1 MTKLFLR
8 CPNCKTISEKSVN
21 GAVTGKRLQEVF
33 KTSSNYCPKCLKA
46 GLGKILMTIVKFDWE
61 KEAKL
66 LNKSS
71 VPIKV
76 DATPEEISKNLKRE
90 LELRKSEKKSS

>member
-1 MTKLFLR
+1 
-8 CPNCKTISEKSVN
+8 
-21 GAVTGKRLQEVF
+21 
-33 KTSSNYCPKCLKA
+33 LKA

-61 KEAKL
+61 KEAQP

-71 VPIKV
+71 IKV

-90 LELRKSEKKSS
+90 LELRKSEKKSL

>member
-1 MTKLFLR
+1 LK
-8 CPNCKTISEKSVN
+8 CPNCKTISEKSVS

-33 KTSSNYCPKCLKA
+33 KTSSNYCPNCLKA

-61 KEAKL
+61 KEAQP

-71 VPIKV
+71 IKV

-90 LELRKSEKKSS
+90 LELRKSEKKSL